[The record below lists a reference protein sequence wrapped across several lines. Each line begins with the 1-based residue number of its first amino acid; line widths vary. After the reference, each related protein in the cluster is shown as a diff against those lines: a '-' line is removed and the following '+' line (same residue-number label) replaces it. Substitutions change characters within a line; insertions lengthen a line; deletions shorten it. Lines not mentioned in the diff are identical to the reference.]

1 VIDEDDLPAHTTSES
16 PGAQWPTSGTMPTL
30 RDIERRYILH
40 VLQQTGGN
48 KERAARILGINRRT
62 LYRQRD
68 RWAERG
74 DGVE

>member
-1 VIDEDDLPAHTTSES
+1 MADARPLP
-16 PGAQWPTSGTMPTL
+16 PL
-30 RDIERRYILH
+30 REVERRYILH

-62 LYRQRD
+62 LYRQRE

-74 DGVE
+74 EA